1 MSRPS
6 TPQPPHRYG
15 SPVLERLV
23 PRREALIYAA
33 TFVIL
38 GALVQITDFDRL
50 NAFSVRHLQP
60 IAGGKGHPRL
70 NNLADLIVSPGAP
83 SLALLVIAVCAAI
96 LYSQGR
102 RWAAAAWPATLA
114 MAFLIEI
121 VSKIVISQHRS
132 GVWQGYGFTFDS
144 SFPSGHMLRAVL
156 VAGALSAVWPQLRTP
171 LNWWCGVVAV
181 CLLITGFHLPT
192 DIVGGLLAGISLRLW
207 AEDVSSGRPRRSRRK
222 SPTSFSS
229 SSSSQSQTAPSALDP
244 QGTFGSR

>member
-23 PRREALIYAA
+23 PRRNAL
-33 TFVIL
+33 TFAGAFVAL
-38 GALVQITDFDRL
+38 AALVQITDFDRL
-50 NAFSVRHLQP
+50 NAFAVRHLQP

-83 SLALLVIAVCAAI
+83 MTATLAIAVASAI
-96 LYSQGR
+96 LLAR
-102 RWAAAAWPATLA
+102 RRPWAAAAWPATLG

-121 VSKIVISQHRS
+121 VSKLLISQHRS
-132 GVWQGYGFTFDS
+132 GVWQGYGLTFDS

-156 VAGALSAVWPQLRTP
+156 VAGALTAVWPGLGTP
-171 LNWWCGVVAV
+171 LRWWCGVVAV

-192 DIVGGLLAGISLRLW
+192 DIVGGLLAGIALRLW
-207 AEDVSSGRPRRSRRK
+207 AEDVSADEPRRTSR
-222 SPTSFSS
+222 TSFSS
-229 SSSSQSQTAPSALDP
+229 SSSATSRTAPSELDP
-244 QGTFGSR
+244 QGTFGTR